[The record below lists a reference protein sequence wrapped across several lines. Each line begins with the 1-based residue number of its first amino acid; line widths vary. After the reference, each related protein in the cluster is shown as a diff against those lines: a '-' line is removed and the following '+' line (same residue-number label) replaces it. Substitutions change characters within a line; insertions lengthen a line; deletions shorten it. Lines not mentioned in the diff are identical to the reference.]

1 MVLENTSITKPVP
14 LDQFFHEQAVAAK
27 LLREKQLKAI
37 EDVLWSPS
45 ANMQHGTWLSR
56 FVNTWT
62 QWALYN
68 IILLVMSLLNVHI
81 TNFEVQYRQQG
92 DPGPKGLRQSR
103 GGDGL
108 GIGIR
113 QLKILQK
120 GRPHPKII
128 KNISRD
134 VSRGKVPKSVEGT
147 KLEWGVEVFVSVS
160 SKPIE
165 RVSLRNEAAVPAWKS
180 QSDAAQK
187 ELYTSLYEDEEEIAP
202 ENIFHDDQD
211 DGVGLSASKRGKP
224 PKSKQAA
231 KDPSKQRKGGSQCYL
246 RIDLEPHAALLIVQ
260 PGSLA
265 CLSRIG
271 KRASTTGA
279 YGKYWRLDK
288 LERTAV
294 GGGDCAVQVRL
305 GSFHPGRHTPSMLG
319 ATP

>member
-1 MVLENTSITKPVP
+1 MNGVNVWLESWQGHHHPGEEAHPSSDASKSKDVKSHRVSGLEAPR
-14 LDQFFHEQAVAAK
+14 LDGEHGADAVQRWH
-27 LLREKQLKAI
+27 LLRQ
-37 EDVLWSPS
+37 
-45 ANMQHGTWLSR
+45 
-56 FVNTWT
+56 
-62 QWALYN
+62 
-68 IILLVMSLLNVHI
+68 
-81 TNFEVQYRQQG
+81 
-92 DPGPKGLRQSR
+92 
-103 GGDGL
+103 
-108 GIGIR
+108 
-113 QLKILQK
+113 
-120 GRPHPKII
+120 
-128 KNISRD
+128 
-134 VSRGKVPKSVEGT
+134 
-147 KLEWGVEVFVSVS
+147 WGVEVFVSVS

-224 PKSKQAA
+224 PSEKTQEKMKSGKARMNPVQTVSWVAYILKALKPLLRGPPKPESKQAA

-279 YGKYWRLDK
+279 YGKYWRVRRQMLPRACVASHAWVCG
-288 LERTAV
+288 LLTSARAV
-294 GGGDCAVQVRL
+294 SGEATDQSRGG
-305 GSFHPGRHTPSMLG
+305 PGRVVAARGACCHCRTPQPPTCAEGPRHPAVPPPQAPPVYQPLF
-319 ATP
+319 